1 MDQDE
6 IKFLDLLGLPDD
18 AIVYTFEMLDM
29 LSLQKIRRLNKK
41 IRDLVD
47 EYIDRVK
54 NPVLRLPRKIRYT
67 KKTIQN
73 LKEHIR
79 DACKYI
85 KKRPEDC
92 DITLDCTLFYSSY
105 DTHVKLEPPL
115 EAIEVFCRSG
125 LKISLNIFF
134 NFNSPIYSQHLIDE
148 SAFDQSYIIMLGQ
161 FLLSLNHIAFLNP
174 IESLNFDLKE
184 FSNRNIIPLHFGNFI
199 LELLSVFPALIS
211 QLKSFSICK
220 MHLTDDTLIKCLTN
234 MTQLTS
240 FSISSVTIF
249 CQEPENLGLRL
260 NYLRLILR
268 SLSKL
273 KLLFFS
279 GIYSYNHNRYES
291 IIDFLPHI
299 RDLLSN
305 LKTLDISGNEILE
318 DGPLFSDEIFE
329 SLQNLEELSLDANI
343 LSADQIKIIKESLPN
358 LKLLNMMG

>member
-1 MDQDE
+1 M
-6 IKFLDLLGLPDD
+6 
-18 AIVYTFEMLDM
+18 
-29 LSLQKIRRLNKK
+29 
-41 IRDLVD
+41 
-47 EYIDRVK
+47 
-54 NPVLRLPRKIRYT
+54 
-67 KKTIQN
+67 
-73 LKEHIR
+73 
-79 DACKYI
+79 
-85 KKRPEDC
+85 
-92 DITLDCTLFYSSY
+92 
-105 DTHVKLEPPL
+105 
-115 EAIEVFCRSG
+115 RSTVSG
-125 LKISLNIFF
+125 
-134 NFNSPIYSQHLIDE
+134 
-148 SAFDQSYIIMLGQ
+148 A
-161 FLLSLNHIAFLNP
+161 
-174 IESLNFDLKE
+174 
-184 FSNRNIIPLHFGNFI
+184 
-199 LELLSVFPALIS
+199 
-211 QLKSFSICK
+211 
-220 MHLTDDTLIKCLTN
+220 KCLTN